1 MRGEDAEPG
10 GEGLLTLDPASGS
23 FNAGEQPKRARCGNR
38 HTRECRSGVRCRC
51 ASRTRPRRGGGS
63 RRSPS
68 TTGTPLRGPRRGGS
82 ALPLGAA
89 QIVVT
94 PVTTVLL
101 STCPYKT
108 DLAGRTHQNP
118 PCRRSSDR
126 AWFAGCREGKERSIF
141 PRGGRGPR
149 GEKGAAPSGAASMFQ
164 RSQTLITVARQG

>member
-108 DLAGRTHQNP
+108 DLARWTHQTHP
-118 PCRRSSDR
+118 AVGRVTGLGLR
-126 AWFAGCREGKERSIF
+126 AAGKGRKEASFLGAEGAQ
-141 PRGGRGPR
+141 
-149 GEKGAAPSGAASMFQ
+149 GEKRERLRAEPLPCFSG
-164 RSQTLITVARQG
+164 RRR